1 MVDIIINQLDSNADF
16 VILQS
21 WLVKHGQWV
30 KKNDPICEVETSK
43 VLIEVLAPEKG
54 ILTHI
59 ASVGEEVQV
68 GGIIGKIV
76 ETLETDNKN
85 KTIIATAVNNN
96 VDQFQLKQKN

>member
-30 KKNDPICEVETSK
+30 KNDPICEVETS

-54 ILTHI
+54 ILTHK
-59 ASVGEEVQV
+59 QV
-68 GGIIGKIV
+68 
-76 ETLETDNKN
+76 
-85 KTIIATAVNNN
+85 
-96 VDQFQLKQKN
+96 